1 MIEFKGKS
9 LRRACLTGAHRL
21 AKVLRSVQ
29 PDIVHSHTDHP
40 DLVVGLASRRTPIN
54 VARTI
59 HNDGIWPTHRWTG
72 RIAESAFGNELAVC
86 ISKATQ
92 RAYAELRG
100 RYGLDRSPHE
110 MYIPNGVPFYE
121 GTDRL
126 DRAAVARAVGADA
139 GRLLLC
145 FAGRLTY
152 QKGFDVLLSAM
163 ERLPASFLDRLELH
177 VFGQGEQLDG
187 YVARVQAG
195 RLPVHFHRPVHGV
208 SQMFSGFDAVVMPS
222 RYEGLPLVAIESL
235 AAGVPLIATTAPGLD
250 EVLPSQWP
258 LAVPPDDPKALVDV
272 LIRLVDNRVDTE
284 ELTRRGAA
292 RARDRYGLER
302 MVCAYEEA
310 YCTYLERRDAAP
322 DQLWKT

>member
-1 MIEFKGKS
+1 
-9 LRRACLTGAHRL
+9 
-21 AKVLRSVQ
+21 
-29 PDIVHSHTDHP
+29 VH
-40 DLVVGLASRRTPIN
+40 
-54 VARTI
+54 
-59 HNDGIWPTHRWTG
+59 
-72 RIAESAFGNELAVC
+72 C
-86 ISKATQ
+86 
-92 RAYAELRG
+92 
-100 RYGLDRSPHE
+100 
-110 MYIPNGVPFYE
+110 
-121 GTDRL
+121 
-126 DRAAVARAVGADA
+126 
-139 GRLLLC
+139 
-145 FAGRLTY
+145 
-152 QKGFDVLLSAM
+152 
-163 ERLPASFLDRLELH
+163 
-177 VFGQGEQLDG
+177 
-187 YVARVQAG
+187 
-195 RLPVHFHRPVHGV
+195 V

-292 RARDRYGLER
+292 QARDRYGLER